1 MGKILKYARILIA
14 AVIMVMVTIMLVTP
28 AGQVVKMTRWIAEIQ
43 LFPLALA
50 FSLGWFMLWIAI
62 TLVLGRVYC
71 STVCPL
77 GTLQDIFAAL
87 RGKRP
92 YRYAGPMSV
101 LRYLMLAV
109 AVAAAMLGISC
120 VTSLLDPYSDYAHI
134 VRNLAHPMQAS
145 ALGLL
150 IAMLILVVVAAVS
163 ARRGRLLCNT
173 ICPVG
178 TALGVVSRY
187 SIFHIDIDTDLC
199 TNCRKCVDVCKAQ
212 CINLNDHVV
221 DSSRCVNCFNCLP
234 VCENKAIR
242 YTAQRKQLSIPMM
255 QSLRTGAA
263 TACSKPISS

>member
-1 MGKILKYARILIA
+1 
-14 AVIMVMVTIMLVTP
+14 MVTMMLVTP
-28 AGQVVKMTRWIAEIQ
+28 VEELAKVTRWIAEIQ

-71 STVCPL
+71 STICPL
-77 GTLQDIFAAL
+77 GTLQDILAL
-87 RGKRP
+87 ARGKRP
-92 YRYAGPMSV
+92 YRYTGPLSA

-109 AVAAAMLGISC
+109 AVVSAMLGISF
-120 VTSLLDPYSDYAHI
+120 VTSLLDPYSDYARI
-134 VRNLAHPMQAS
+134 VINLSHPMQAS
-145 ALGLL
+145 ALGLV
-150 IAMLILVVVAAVS
+150 IAMVILIVVASVAV
-163 ARRGRLLCNT
+163 RRGRLLCNT

-199 TNCRKCVDVCKAQ
+199 TNCLKCVDVCKAQ
-212 CINLNDHVV
+212 CINLSDHVV

-263 TACSKPISS
+263 TACSKPMST